1 MKRVGGLWESV
12 VAFEHLCRS
21 ARRAAR
27 GKRRVAG
34 VARFLADLEP
44 RVLRLQEELVG
55 ESWQPGPA
63 STFRI
68 QDPKERV
75 ITAAPF
81 VDRVVHH
88 AVIGCLEPIFERRMV
103 FESFACRR
111 GKGTHAAVRH
121 ARRMVRRYRWFLK
134 MDVAR
139 CFRSL
144 APEMVIET
152 LARVIKDRKLLDLC
166 ERIVGVG
173 GDRSEEGAGLPI
185 GNLTSQWF
193 CNLALDRMDHW
204 IKEELRVPGYVRYM
218 DDFVLFA
225 GSRERLRDA
234 LPAVTGFLRA
244 PLGLRP
250 KERATQLAPVGVGL
264 PFLGWRIYRGTTRI
278 RPENL
283 RRLRA
288 RLEHRRWECRRGV
301 IDEER
306 LLASV
311 RSTVEHLR
319 HGNTLGL
326 RRSWLLEL
334 VLSGGTGVVS

>member
-1 MKRVGGLWESV
+1 
-12 VAFEHLCRS
+12 
-21 ARRAAR
+21 
-27 GKRRVAG
+27 
-34 VARFLADLEP
+34 
-44 RVLRLQEELVG
+44 
-55 ESWQPGPA
+55 
-63 STFRI
+63 
-68 QDPKERV
+68 
-75 ITAAPF
+75 
-81 VDRVVHH
+81 
-88 AVIGCLEPIFERRMV
+88 
-103 FESFACRR
+103 
-111 GKGTHAAVRH
+111 
-121 ARRMVRRYRWFLK
+121 MVRRYRWFLK